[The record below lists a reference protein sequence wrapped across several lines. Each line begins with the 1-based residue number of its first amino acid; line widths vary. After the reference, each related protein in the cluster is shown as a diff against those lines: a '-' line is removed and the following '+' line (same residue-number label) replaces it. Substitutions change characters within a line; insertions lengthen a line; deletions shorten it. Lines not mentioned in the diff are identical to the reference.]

1 MKKKKNGRRLAM
13 HSGWGPRF
21 IAEGIGRTEGLGK
34 WKGFEDRKNYKE
46 LKQCNLQ
53 QNSKLHP
60 ASAALF

>member
-1 MKKKKNGRRLAM
+1 M
-13 HSGWGPRF
+13 HSGGVARF
-21 IAEGIGRTEGLGK
+21 LAEGIGRTGGLGK
-34 WKGFEDRKNYKE
+34 WKGSEDRKNYKE